1 RQRKYPCGTRCGSH
15 QLPQFGQKILEK
27 NLKHRLNNG
36 FFKKISI
43 KVKNI
48 LFFSK
53 NALAFFESMCYYL
66 NVDPRM
72 REVN

>member
-1 RQRKYPCGTRCGSH
+1 
-15 QLPQFGQKILEK
+15 LEK